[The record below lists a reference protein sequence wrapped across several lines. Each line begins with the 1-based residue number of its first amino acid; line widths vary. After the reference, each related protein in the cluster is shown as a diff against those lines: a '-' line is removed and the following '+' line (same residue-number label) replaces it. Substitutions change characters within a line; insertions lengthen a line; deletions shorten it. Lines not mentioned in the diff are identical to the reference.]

1 MRALI
6 ATGSSLLCTLGIF
19 TPCLGQSPAPAP
31 SPAQIVEKAA
41 PAVAM
46 VLATQAP
53 GDTNAASGAA
63 LVIYAD
69 GDLLT
74 SWHLIKN
81 AYAVQV
87 RFKSG
92 EAFDRVKLLGFDE
105 RRDIAAIR
113 ITASGLPVLPI
124 ASAADANPGDAV
136 VSIFH
141 PQAQPWS
148 TSTGVV
154 SAYRLADEIPGAG
167 TGFRVLQ
174 FTAPGSPG
182 ASGGVLIDAKGRAL
196 GLVTGSLDGGQ
207 SLNFAVPI
215 ENVLGLADTA
225 PVKSYANGSQL
236 LPAHPGT
243 SPVPAPSVPVPPA
256 PAPLL
261 PTPPVVP
268 AQNVLPAAIPAAQPA
283 EKPVPASS
291 SDSLKNS
298 RDRDF
303 LLRNFRTMYVDAHAA
318 KYFGSDDLKAVL
330 ASNQDFNALNISM
343 VDDPKIAD
351 TILIVSNTFVWDFPY
366 ELKHQASSIVLLAG
380 KGVGPLSGHL
390 GAINVA
396 SLFVKAAKPYRT
408 PQP

>member
-1 MRALI
+1 MMRVRILA
-6 ATGSSLLCTLGIF
+6 GSLLCVIGLLDSST
-19 TPCLGQSPAPAP
+19 GQSPTPAPALT
-31 SPAQIVEKAA
+31 PAQIVDKTS

-53 GDTNAASGAA
+53 GETNAALGAA

-92 EAFDRVKLLGFDE
+92 EVFDRVKLLGFDE

-113 ITASGLPVLPI
+113 ITASGLPILPV
-124 ASAADANPGDAV
+124 ASAADANPGDPV

-148 TSTGVV
+148 TSTGIVT
-154 SAYRLADEIPGAG
+154 AYRLADEIPGAG

-174 FTAPGSPG
+174 FTAPASPG
-182 ASGGVLIDAKGRAL
+182 ANGGVLIDAKGRAL
-196 GLVTGSLDGGQ
+196 GLITGSLDGGQ

-215 ENVLGLADTA
+215 ENVSGLADTV
-225 PVKSYANGSQL
+225 PVKSFANGSQL
-236 LPAHPGT
+236 LPPHPG
-243 SPVPAPSVPVPPA
+243 APPA
-256 PAPLL
+256 PVAPAS
-261 PTPPVVP
+261 PTPVSP
-268 AQNVLPAAIPAAQPA
+268 AQNVQPAAIPALQPS
-283 EKPVPASS
+283 EKLVPASPS
-291 SDSLKNS
+291 ESLSNS
-298 RDRDF
+298 RDREFF
-303 LLRNFRTMYVDAHAA
+303 LHHFKTMYVDAHAA
-318 KYFGSDDLKAVL
+318 KYFGSDDMKAIL
-330 ASNQDFNALNISM
+330 AGNQDFNGLNITI

-351 TILIVSNTFVWDFPY
+351 TILIVSNTFVWDFPF

-396 SLFVKAAKPYRT
+396 SVFVKAAKPYRT
-408 PQP
+408 SPPKP